1 MDDMVSTAENMPDS
15 AVVCKR
21 DGNILRRCKMIQMHI
36 LAPNNGIIRLK
47 SLGGKENCRSKA
59 LNVCRE
65 VENKMKFGFIE
76 PARCP
81 ASYTIQK
88 FSNCILKM
96 GLKVSI
102 SGTQM
107 KPTTLETHNVFIDV
121 CNCWLPE
128 EGD

>member
-1 MDDMVSTAENMPDS
+1 
-15 AVVCKR
+15 
-21 DGNILRRCKMIQMHI
+21 MHT
-36 LAPNNGIIRLK
+36 LAPNNGIIRLE
-47 SLGGKENCRSKA
+47 SLCGKENCRSEA
-59 LNVCRE
+59 SNVCRD

-81 ASYTIQK
+81 ASYTIQE
-88 FSNCILKM
+88 FSDCILET

-102 SGTQM
+102 SGTQTRM
-107 KPTTLETHNVFIDV
+107 KPITLGTHNVFINV